1 MLRYFPISDTVIKNP
16 LPKGAPMSNDVKP
29 QAKAHQ
35 ANKPE
40 PKQPK
45 KITVRPVYG
54 RMVHMLT
61 NQEINGETEVPEI
74 DGWLQAQIDAGK
86 IVVVE

>member
-1 MLRYFPISDTVIKNP
+1 MSD
-16 LPKGAPMSNDVKP
+16 DVKDTEFSKP
-29 QAKAHQ
+29 QETVEAK
-35 ANKPE
+35 E
-40 PKQPK
+40 PKTRTPRQPK

-61 NQEINGETEVPEI
+61 AQEIVGDTEVPEI

-86 IVVVE
+86 IVVVVA

>member
-1 MLRYFPISDTVIKNP
+1 MTD
-16 LPKGAPMSNDVKP
+16 DVKALEP
-29 QAKAHQ
+29 VAESKAQAKA
-35 ANKPE
+35 
-40 PKQPK
+40 PKIKEPK

-61 NQEINGETEVPEI
+61 AQEIVGDTEVPEI

-86 IVVVE
+86 IVVVVA

>member
-1 MLRYFPISDTVIKNP
+1 MPEDTVQP
-16 LPKGAPMSNDVKP
+16 AEQPKQRQPR
-29 QAKAHQ
+29 
-35 ANKPE
+35 
-40 PKQPK
+40 QPK

-54 RMVHMLT
+54 RMVHMHT
-61 NQEINGETEVPEI
+61 AQEIDGDTEVAEI

>member
-1 MLRYFPISDTVIKNP
+1 MSDDTEV
-16 LPKGAPMSNDVKP
+16 SKP
-29 QAKAHQ
+29 QETVEAK
-35 ANKPE
+35 E
-40 PKQPK
+40 PKTRTPRQPK

-61 NQEINGETEVPEI
+61 AQEIVGDTEVPEI

-86 IVVVE
+86 IVVVVE

>member
-1 MLRYFPISDTVIKNP
+1 MPEDNVKVEP
-16 LPKGAPMSNDVKP
+16 LVEAPEPPKEPK
-29 QAKAHQ
+29 QRQ
-35 ANKPE
+35 

-54 RMVHMLT
+54 RMVHMHT
-61 NQEINGETEVPEI
+61 AQEINGDTEVAEI
-74 DGWLQAQIDAGK
+74 DSWLKAQIDAVK

>member
-1 MLRYFPISDTVIKNP
+1 MSDDTEV
-16 LPKGAPMSNDVKP
+16 SKP
-29 QAKAHQ
+29 QETVEAKESKQ
-35 ANKPE
+35 RQ

-54 RMVHMLT
+54 RMVHMHT
-61 NQEINGETEVPEI
+61 AQEIDGDTEVAEI

>member
-1 MLRYFPISDTVIKNP
+1 MSDDTEV
-16 LPKGAPMSNDVKP
+16 SKP
-29 QAKAHQ
+29 QETVEAKEP
-35 ANKPE
+35 KTRTP

-61 NQEINGETEVPEI
+61 AQEIVGDTEVPEI

-86 IVVVE
+86 IVVVVA

>member
-1 MLRYFPISDTVIKNP
+1 MSDDTEV
-16 LPKGAPMSNDVKP
+16 SKP
-29 QAKAHQ
+29 QETVEVKES
-35 ANKPE
+35 KTRTP

-61 NQEINGETEVPEI
+61 AQEIVGDTEVPEI

-86 IVVVE
+86 IVVVVA

>member
-1 MLRYFPISDTVIKNP
+1 MSD
-16 LPKGAPMSNDVKP
+16 DVKP
-29 QAKAHQ
+29 QARAHQ

-40 PKQPK
+40 PKAELK
-45 KITVRPVYG
+45 KIIIRPVYG

-61 NQEINGETEVPEI
+61 AQEIVGDTEVPEI

-86 IVVVE
+86 IVVVVA

>member
-1 MLRYFPISDTVIKNP
+1 MSDDTEV
-16 LPKGAPMSNDVKP
+16 SKP
-29 QAKAHQ
+29 QETVEVKES
-35 ANKPE
+35 KTRPP

-61 NQEINGETEVPEI
+61 AQEIVGDTEVTEI

-86 IVVVE
+86 IVVVVA